1 MSLLFV
7 CINASIFSYVM
18 CGEQCSITLDN
29 GGSCKKKG
37 LGRFQICGTRTGGDV
52 EDVQLFLMKTG
63 ERFKLEDDGG
73 FYHWIYL
80 FMPDQFMAIVRDLH
94 RRYVLES
101 SLVQCSNVLRLG
113 LTVNNVNASATG
125 GGHCLDVKTF
135 VLTFVS
141 AGCAI

>member
-1 MSLLFV
+1 
-7 CINASIFSYVM
+7 M
-18 CGEQCSITLDN
+18 CGEQCSITLDD
-29 GGSCKKKG
+29 GGSYRKKG

-52 EDVQLFLMKTG
+52 EDVQLFLMKTS
-63 ERFKLEDDGG
+63 ESFKLEDDGG

-80 FMPDQFMAIVRDLH
+80 FMPDQFMAIVRDLR

-125 GGHCLDVKTF
+125 GGHCLDVKKF